1 MGARRPSYGLV
12 AGLVVAF
19 AITLTPSGA
28 AAKDGTVRI
37 NAPGADSRSVTVR
50 LAELGS
56 FDINNQE
63 YVLSTGRKPISGFS
77 ISKVLEAASGKA
89 DGWLD
94 LETLPSV
101 RVDRPSG
108 SAITLSR
115 SQIFGSGD
123 RPPVFYPNNDTTVFV
138 MPGNPGQE
146 YTFRLAPVGV
156 KVGLGEA
163 YELSVSPTSVRVDR
177 GERVTF
183 TAKVGNRAG
192 GETLNYRWSVQG
204 TTRANGSGN
213 RFGWTFRRE
222 GRFSVLVTVT
232 GTRQSNTALAAVTVG
247 NPPEPPKKKRPESS
261 PAPQSVASSSAGPP
275 GTGGIGG
282 FGGTP
287 GAGEQF
293 GGGGEFDFPAPE
305 SDREGESRPE
315 SDLPLISGELLG
327 PDVEVTEITPG
338 SETDSAEQKADESGG
353 FGLPGEA
360 WTLFGVGLL
369 LGLGGFIELRVLSR
383 IG

>member
-1 MGARRPSYGLV
+1 MGARRLSCGLV
-12 AGLVVAF
+12 AGLAVAF
-19 AITLTPSGA
+19 AITLAPSGA

-37 NAPGADSRSVTVR
+37 NAPGIDNRSVTVR
-50 LAELGS
+50 LADLGAP
-56 FDINNQE
+56 DINNQE
-63 YVLSTGRKPISGFS
+63 YVLSSGRKAISGFS
-77 ISKVLEAASGKA
+77 ISKVLRAASEQA
-89 DGWLD
+89 DSWLD
-94 LETLPSV
+94 LQTLPSV
-101 RVDRPSG
+101 QVDRPSG
-108 SAITLSR
+108 PPITLTRTQALSP
-115 SQIFGSGD
+115 SD
-123 RPPVFYPNNDTTVFV
+123 RPPVFYANNDTTVFV

-177 GERVTF
+177 GEGVTF

-204 TTRANGSGN
+204 ATRANGSGN
-213 RFGWTFRRE
+213 RFGWTFRRA

-247 NPPEPPKKKRPESS
+247 NPPEPKKKKRPESS
-261 PAPQSVASSSAGPP
+261 PAPQPAASSSPGPP
-275 GTGGIGG
+275 GTGGLGG
-282 FGGTP
+282 FGGSS
-287 GAGEQF
+287 GVSNQF
-293 GGGGEFDFPAPE
+293 GEGGEFDFPAPE
-305 SDREGESRPE
+305 PDREGESRPE
-315 SDLPLISGELLG
+315 PELPLISGELIG
-327 PDVEVTEITPG
+327 PDVEVTEIPPG
-338 SETDSAEQKADESGG
+338 SETDPTEQEADESGG